1 MKLMK
6 QRKIDN
12 RGFSL
17 VELIVV
23 IAIMAIAVGTLTLSV
38 SMVTG
43 AESKKA
49 FQKLESLID
58 ETRTGA
64 MSRFDQQLTVC
75 YKSKDA
81 SYDGTDVTGE
91 YDADGFYG
99 IMNMTTLKAEVDTSD
114 PEGDKHPKATPI
126 SVSEDESRLLCKD
139 NVQLSVECASGSS
152 VVTHYIGAD
161 STSNILIKFNH
172 ATGMYDQ
179 IVVTDAA
186 GGTTT
191 INYNNIS
198 KSFNDGTNDVQ
209 VYIVAKSGM
218 RSHRMELIGETGKH
232 ERVDW

>member
-49 FQKLESLID
+49 FQKLEALID

-81 SYDGTDVTGE
+81 LYDGTDVTGE

-99 IMNMTTLKAEVDTSD
+99 IMNMTTLSTKYEDADT
-114 PEGDKHPKATPI
+114 EKKHPLAVPAP
-126 SVSEDESRLLCKD
+126 VSADESRLLCKD
-139 NVQLSVECASGSS
+139 NVQLSVECASASS

-179 IVVTDAA
+179 IVVTDVA

-198 KSFNDGTNDVQ
+198 KTFNDGTNDVQ

-218 RSHRMELIGETGKH
+218 RSHRMELVGETGKH